1 VTLERAAELYAVDP
15 VENDQLGDAMWAVG
29 RTTEARFQW
38 RRALSLIDTENPSP
52 DVDADRIRQKL
63 ELGLEKVLESEGAE
77 PLKVSKD
84 EG

>member
-1 VTLERAAELYAVDP
+1 
-15 VENDQLGDAMWAVG
+15 MWAVG